1 MELLDQ
7 PGVLAVVLGIVFFA
21 GIVQSGLG
29 MGFGLTAAPLVALLD
44 PELVPAP
51 VLILGFFSSAW
62 VALRHRAEI
71 VWPEVG
77 LASLGRL
84 IGVGLSMVL
93 LIGFSRDAFT
103 IAFAVLV
110 ILAVAMSL
118 AGLRIPFTP
127 GTLVGVSV
135 LSGVMGTI
143 TSVGAPPLALIYQGR
158 APGPSRAT
166 LAAFFAIGVAVS
178 LAALVATGWCD
189 GHDAV
194 LAAVMAPAMVG
205 GLLVAGRY
213 RGLFDQ
219 RYRGLMLLAS
229 GFAGLVLLGR
239 ALWG

>member
-166 LAAFFAIGVAVS
+166 LAAFFAIGVAGGRAGGGGGGGGGGAGAGVGGGGGP
-178 LAALVATGWCD
+178 AGGVFRGWC
-189 GHDAV
+189 GGGAGG
-194 LAAVMAPAMVG
+194 AGGG
-205 GLLVAGRY
+205 GLVR
-213 RGLFDQ
+213 
-219 RYRGLMLLAS
+219 
-229 GFAGLVLLGR
+229 R
-239 ALWG
+239 A